1 MRKIALLLA
10 LVLVIGLAAGCN
22 KEENRV
28 MVPRYQIYLPNDGT
42 WTVAEESDYDLEMD
56 AGSLKIRAVA
66 YSPADFVDMPTAEEL
81 FQEHNEDLAGL
92 YQELTVA
99 EQEKSYNSGAKTI
112 WVTVYSA
119 GDETIVSAMVSLGNE
134 AESVIWLALSGPAK
148 DVEKYR
154 GSFDSMLKNMTCD
167 AEPEDPDAMEDVPDP
182 EELETQE
189 MLEDPGTPE
198 EERMVGE
205 TEETQ
210 G

>member
-1 MRKIALLLA
+1 MRKIALLLT
-10 LVLVIGLAAGCN
+10 LVLILGLFAACK
-22 KEENRV
+22 KEEMTV
-28 MVPRYQIYLPNDGT
+28 TVPGYQIHIPTDGT

-66 YSPADFVDMPTAEEL
+66 YVATDFVDPPLAEEL
-81 FQEHNEDLAGL
+81 YLDHNEDLAAL
-92 YQELTVA
+92 YEELTVA
-99 EQEKSYNSGAKTI
+99 EEEKSYNSGAKTI

-119 GDETIVSAMVSLGNE
+119 GDEKIVSAMVSLGNE

-167 AEPEDPDAMEDVPDP
+167 AEPEDPDAVEDVLDP

-189 MLEDPGTPE
+189 TLEDPGTPE
-198 EERMVGE
+198 EELMVGE